1 MFLMDLSI
9 SPIFSP
15 APSLLSFVLKKK
27 TKKKQLWNY
36 LFFYLPIAFSQ
47 FQNRVINT
55 NTGQTR
61 KAFGKRNE
69 MHWGNVE
76 KVK

>member
-27 TKKKQLWNY
+27 TKKTTLK
-36 LFFYLPIAFSQ
+36 LFIFLPSHCFFTIP
-47 FQNRVINT
+47 
-55 NTGQTR
+55 
-61 KAFGKRNE
+61 E
-69 MHWGNVE
+69 
-76 KVK
+76 